1 MLTICG
7 PTQCGKTALIK
18 DIIRSIDRV
27 IIPTPDKLV
36 YLYTADQTNYDD
48 IKQIIRT
55 NATKSKLKTFEFI
68 DCNQGIPSINE
79 LRSKLGDATLLV
91 LDDLMVV
98 AASSTKNVENLN
110 NIVSRDS
117 HHTNTS
123 VIFVCQNL
131 NFGNGK
137 LRNARV
143 NSQYH
148 IMFNNLSDHRDIEMI
163 AANKKIK
170 LDKIHNVLKDVNKKS
185 RYGYIL
191 FDGSPRSY
199 ENTRV
204 RTGMLPQ
211 DKTIIYDCSANM

>member
-1 MLTICG
+1 MCG

-18 DIIRSIDRV
+18 DIIRNIDRV

-55 NATKSKLKTFEFI
+55 NAPTSKLKTFEFI
-68 DCNQGIPSINE
+68 DCNQGIPSIKE
-79 LRSKLGDATLLV
+79 LRTKLGDATLLV

-98 AASSTKNVENLN
+98 AASNSKNVENLN

-163 AANKKIK
+163 ATNKKIK
-170 LDKIHNVLKDVNKKS
+170 LDKIHNVLNDVTKKS
-185 RYGYIL
+185 RYGYVL

-199 ENTRV
+199 GNTRV

-211 DKTIIYDCSANM
+211 DKTIVYDCSTNV

>member
-27 IIPTPDKLV
+27 VIPTPDKLV

-98 AASSTKNVENLN
+98 AASNTKNVENLN

-170 LDKIHNVLKDVNKKS
+170 LDKLN
-185 RYGYIL
+185 
-191 FDGSPRSY
+191 
-199 ENTRV
+199 
-204 RTGMLPQ
+204 
-211 DKTIIYDCSANM
+211 